1 MAYFNLGLDP
11 GVFLPWHLAHPALRD
26 CLSVSFH
33 PPFSI
38 Q

>member
-1 MAYFNLGLDP
+1 MAYFNLHLDQGL
-11 GVFLPWHLAHPALRD
+11 FLPWHLAHLLLRD

-33 PPFSI
+33 LLFST